1 MTTHR
6 RRQQRQR
13 QEHHRSWFLRLALFG
28 ALLTLVAA
36 TVSTIFFRPWRVTC
50 VTTQNTYCSDTT
62 EQRVQQLQQ
71 TSFWK
76 VPQKSQ
82 QITQELL
89 LSDSTLAS
97 IDIQRRW
104 YGTVHVVITKAEA
117 LFPVR
122 HRNQDYQVRANGS
135 LTPLSA
141 PMVPIV
147 LLEDPTALSTE
158 EPPTL
163 LYDRQDRENM
173 AFFVR
178 RTANTVTK
186 YSKKSLCMKK
196 SKIEIFP
203 EGRGSIYV
211 RLGTEEELQRQLNT
225 LQAIFHSTTMET
237 DYQTLDIRFRDV
249 IMK

>member
-173 AFFVR
+173 AFLYAELQTLSPNIQKIIV
-178 RTANTVTK
+178 
-186 YSKKSLCMKK
+186 YEK